1 MLFPQSTTDGLFRP
15 GCFRTVDPGHAVR
28 GSGASNIAGDN
39 MSKVQKRYLLIGGV
53 LGLIALALIIGAWR
67 PSRKALGAQPSTS
80 DVEVVQVEKK
90 DVPIYAEWIGTLDGL
105 VNADVRAQVTGYL
118 LKQGYQEGAFVK
130 QGQLLFQIDPR
141 PFQAA
146 LDQAQGQLA
155 QAQAALANAQAVQRR
170 TELDVQRYTPLAEQ
184 QAASQQDLDNSV
196 QNNLAAKATVE
207 TAKAQIKTYEAAVE
221 TAKINLDFTRLVAP
235 IDGIAGQAQLQ
246 VGALVTPS
254 SGVVTSVSTVNPI
267 KVYFTV
273 GEPQY
278 LAWRKRFP
286 TESSRLEADKGLRL
300 QLILADGSTYP
311 DVGKFYFADRQ
322 VDESTGAI
330 RIAGLFPNPNNVL
343 RPGGYGKVRAVIRS
357 QAGALLVP
365 QRAVS
370 ELQGG
375 YQVAVVDADN
385 KVDVRSVTVG
395 DRVDNRWIIAS
406 GLNPGDRVV
415 VEGVQRMRTGVH
427 VNPKPFVAEA
437 KN

>member
-1 MLFPQSTTDGLFRP
+1 MTQ
-15 GCFRTVDPGHAVR
+15 
-28 GSGASNIAGDN
+28 
-39 MSKVQKRYLLIGGV
+39 VQKRYLSIGGV
-53 LGLIALALIIGAWR
+53 LGLIVAGLVVGAMR
-67 PSRKALGAQPSTS
+67 PSKKALGAQPGTS

-146 LDQAQGQLA
+146 LDQAEGQLA
-155 QAQAALANAQAVQRR
+155 QANASLANAQAVQRR

-196 QNNLAAKATVE
+196 QNNLAAIATVE
-207 TAKAQIKTYEAAVE
+207 TAKAQIKTYDAAVE
-221 TAKINLDFTRLVAP
+221 TAKINLDFTRLIAP
-235 IDGIAGQAQLQ
+235 IDGIAGQALLQ
-246 VGALVTPS
+246 VGALVTPA

-278 LAWRKRFP
+278 LEWRRRFP
-286 TESSRLEADKGLRL
+286 TEASREEADKGLKL

-311 DVGKFYFADRQ
+311 EAGKFFFADRQ
-322 VDESTGAI
+322 VNESTGAI
-330 RIAGLFPNPNNVL
+330 RIAGLFANPNNVL
-343 RPGGYGKVRAVIRS
+343 RPGGYAKVRAVIRTEP
-357 QAGALLVP
+357 GALLVP

-385 KVDVRSVTVG
+385 KVEVRTVAVG
-395 DRVDNRWIIAS
+395 DRVDSRWIITS
-406 GLNPGDRVV
+406 GLKAGDRVV
-415 VEGVQRMRTGVH
+415 AEGVQRMHTGVH
-427 VNPKPFVAEA
+427 VNPKPFIAENQVPA
-437 KN
+437 SR

>member
-1 MLFPQSTTDGLFRP
+1 MTQ
-15 GCFRTVDPGHAVR
+15 
-28 GSGASNIAGDN
+28 
-39 MSKVQKRYLLIGGV
+39 VQKRYLLIGGV
-53 LGLIALALIIGAWR
+53 LGLIVVALIVGAVR
-67 PSRKALGAQPSTS
+67 PYKHAMGAPPTTP
-80 DVEVVQVEKK
+80 DVEVAVVQKE
-90 DVPIYAEWIGTLDGL
+90 DIPIYGEWIGTLDGL

-196 QNNLAAKATVE
+196 QNNLAAIATVA
-207 TAKAQIKTYEAAVE
+207 TAKAQIKTSEAAVE

-235 IDGIAGQAQLQ
+235 IDGIAGQALLQ
-246 VGALVTPS
+246 VGALVTPG

-286 TESSRLEADKGLRL
+286 TESSRAEADKLLRL

-311 DVGKFYFADRQ
+311 EEGKFYFADRQ
-322 VDESTGAI
+322 VDLSTGAI

-343 RPGGYGKVRAVIRS
+343 RPGGYAKVRAVIRT
-357 QAGALLVP
+357 QPGALLVP

-375 YQVAVVDADN
+375 FQVAVVDAN
-385 KVDVRSVTVG
+385 NAVNVRTVAVG
-395 DRVDNRWIIAS
+395 DKVDNRWIIAS
-406 GLNPGDRVV
+406 GLNAGDRVV
-415 VEGVQRMRTGVH
+415 AEGVQRMHSGIH
-427 VNPKPFVAEA
+427 VNPKPFLADA
-437 KN
+437 KGAMTNNP